1 MLAGQSLAQRLP
13 EIWRRHPDLPP
24 SSRGALQ
31 DMVYGT
37 LRHLGRIDAFLREL
51 VSRPVQEQ
59 ALQCLLRV
67 AVYQL
72 LYTRAAT
79 HAVVNEAVAA
89 SEAMGFGWA
98 KGFVNGVLRNATRKQ
113 AEILPGLTGEVA
125 AYSFP
130 RWWINKL
137 KKDYPQRWR
146 DILENSNTHPPM
158 TLRVNRRQETVAG
171 YLERLQSAG
180 LAAEAVGEDGVRLA
194 EPQPVSLLPGF
205 AGGDVSVQDAGAQEA
220 ARLLDVQPGM
230 RVLDAC
236 SAPGGKT
243 AHVLERVDCDL
254 TALDKDAVRLQRV
267 QENLDRLGLQARLQ
281 AADAARIADWWD
293 GRPYD
298 RIIADVPCTAS
309 GVVRRHPDSKW
320 LRMAEDVSGF
330 ARTQEAI
337 LAALWQTLA
346 SGGKLLYITCS
357 VFPEENRQQI
367 EHFLARHG
375 DARLL
380 PVSVG
385 DAGQLLPN
393 KDHDGFFYALLQ
405 KSAD

>member
-1 MLAGQSLAQRLP
+1 MLAGQSLAQRMP
-13 EIWRRHPDLPP
+13 DIWRRHPDLAP
-24 SSRGALQ
+24 SARGALQ

-51 VSRPVQEQ
+51 VSRPVQEP
-59 ALQCLLRV
+59 ALHCLLRV

-113 AEILPGLTGEVA
+113 AEILPKLTAEVA
-125 AYSFP
+125 TYSFP

-137 KKDYPQRWR
+137 KKDYPQHWR
-146 DILENSNTHPPM
+146 EILENSNTHPPM
-158 TLRVNRRQETVAG
+158 TLRVNRRNETVSG

-180 LAAEAVGEDGVRLA
+180 LAGEPLGEDGIRLV
-194 EPQPVSLLPGF
+194 EPQPVSALPGF
-205 AGGDVSVQDAGAQEA
+205 AGGDVSVQDAGAQLA
-220 ARLLDVQPGM
+220 AQLLDVQPGM

-243 AHVLERVDCDL
+243 AHVLERVDCDVL
-254 TALDKDAVRLQRV
+254 ALDKDAVRLQRV
-267 QENLDRLGLQARLQ
+267 RENLDRLGLQARLQ
-281 AADAARIADWWD
+281 VADAANSKDWWD
-293 GRPYD
+293 GQAYD
-298 RIIADVPCTAS
+298 RILADVPCTAS

-320 LRMAEDVSGF
+320 LRMPEDVAGF

-337 LAALWQTLA
+337 LDALWQTLA
-346 SGGKLLYITCS
+346 SDGKLLYVTCS

-367 EHFLARHG
+367 ERFLTRHQ
-375 DARLL
+375 DARQL
-380 PVSVG
+380 PVPVG
-385 DAGQLLPN
+385 EAGQLLPD

>member
-1 MLAGQSLAQRLP
+1 MLAGQSLAQRMP
-13 EIWRRHPDLPP
+13 DIWRRHPDLAP
-24 SSRGALQ
+24 SARGALQ

-51 VSRPVQEQ
+51 VSRPVQEP
-59 ALQCLLRV
+59 ALHCLLRV

-113 AEILPGLTGEVA
+113 AEILPKLTAEVA
-125 AYSFP
+125 TYSFP

-137 KKDYPQRWR
+137 KKDYPQHWR
-146 DILENSNTHPPM
+146 EILENSNTHPPM
-158 TLRVNRRQETVAG
+158 TLRVNRRNETVSG

-180 LAAEAVGEDGVRLA
+180 LAGEPLGEDGILLV
-194 EPQPVSLLPGF
+194 EPQPVSALPGF
-205 AGGDVSVQDAGAQEA
+205 AGGDVSVQDAGAQLA
-220 ARLLDVQPGM
+220 AQLLDVQPGM

-243 AHVLERVDCDL
+243 AHVLERVDCDVL
-254 TALDKDAVRLQRV
+254 ALDKDAVRLQRV
-267 QENLDRLGLQARLQ
+267 RENLDRLGLQARLQ
-281 AADAARIADWWD
+281 VADAANSKDWWD
-293 GRPYD
+293 GQAYD
-298 RIIADVPCTAS
+298 RILADVPCTAS

-320 LRMAEDVSGF
+320 LRMPEDVAGF

-337 LAALWQTLA
+337 LDALWQTLA
-346 SGGKLLYITCS
+346 SDGKLLYVTCS

-367 EHFLARHG
+367 ERFLTRHQ
-375 DARLL
+375 DARQL
-380 PVSVG
+380 PVPVG
-385 DAGQLLPN
+385 EAGQLLPD